1 MRELRMDC
9 CIFGGLETARGD
21 CGVGAGVGVADGTY
35 DDGGVPVGGAGVV
48 VVADGGE
55 GGLAGLDAAGGG

>member
-1 MRELRMDC
+1 MRALRIDC
-9 CIFGGLETARGD
+9 CGFQSGVSDWGGD
-21 CGVGAGVGVADGTY
+21 CGVGAGVGVGVADGTY

-55 GGLAGLDAAGGG
+55 GGLAGLY